1 MRPFQLS
8 LPMLD
13 PGLGNMTAG
22 ADTPLALLPVWPE
35 PFNRLRALGRVMDE
49 FYAHQQMATIR
60 ARTPSNFVGART
72 TRGATGLSAR
82 RPSAANGRGRELM
95 LTEYICAA
103 LRHAEYEKIEDGSW
117 FARIPGLQGVWGNGP
132 TVEEARN
139 DLQGALEGWILL
151 GLRLGHPVPPVDGID
166 LTPALDV
173 A

>member
-1 MRPFQLS
+1 
-8 LPMLD
+8 
-13 PGLGNMTAG
+13 
-22 ADTPLALLPVWPE
+22 
-35 PFNRLRALGRVMDE
+35 
-49 FYAHQQMATIR
+49 
-60 ARTPSNFVGART
+60 
-72 TRGATGLSAR
+72 
-82 RPSAANGRGRELM
+82 M

-151 GLRLGHPVPPVDGID
+151 GLRLGNPVPPVDGID